1 MKKTRY
7 ITRLTLVL
15 LCAGLLGTSLPAAS
29 EPKPP
34 QGAEIPK
41 TAEPNPTSA
50 WGIAVT
56 AIHTAAAGNMIDFR
70 YKVLDAKKAEA
81 LFSKKTRPYLIHE
94 KTGKTL
100 SVPRTAKVG
109 PLMSSY
115 HPKQDRIYWMFFGN
129 QTKLVKPG
137 DMVSVVIG
145 DFKAEHLTVQ

>member
-1 MKKTRY
+1 MKTTRY
-7 ITRLTLVL
+7 ILRVTLVL
-15 LCAGLLGTSLPAAS
+15 LCTGLLGTSLLAAP
-29 EPKPP
+29 EPKTPP
-34 QGAEIPK
+34 EPGVPT
-41 TAEPNPTSA
+41 TAEPNPASA
-50 WGIAVT
+50 WGITVT

-129 QTKLVKPG
+129 QAKLVKPG